1 MDDYYDAQIY
11 SLSSGWLTPCSDYVD
26 STKFSPVLIFF
37 VAWLQEIVLDLLAD
51 PNYREDF

>member
-37 VAWLQEIVLDLLAD
+37 VAWLQEIVLDLLVD
-51 PNYREDF
+51 PDYQEDF